1 MKDIEV
7 EELLKRFM
15 DGETSVVEE
24 DALAEYFRETGG
36 DDRPLSI
43 SKEDWEA
50 YREMFRMFED
60 GYIGVRVSHPHITEA
75 SRGRDACVPSALDIA
90 AGRGRDAHAPR
101 GIRIDL
107 KPSGLRI
114 YMAAAA
120 VAAFFV
126 LVFMLNIGGEQAE
139 PMIAE
144 VGAVDTIKAMTVPID
159 TLLDEPSIETLRDG
173 NVEISP
179 TPSQKSKPKKLQKLP
194 YTPPVPR
201 HMIAQAAEANG
212 ISEDSMAVALDEA
225 ERLINAMTVYQEI
238 RISEICNVEYE
249 EEYY

>member
-1 MKDIEV
+1 MKDIKV

-15 DGETSVVEE
+15 DGETSVEE
-24 DALAEYFRETGG
+24 EMALTEYFREAT
-36 DDRPLSI
+36 DEDRPDSI
-43 SKEDWEA
+43 PEEDWEA

-60 GYIGVRVSHPHITEA
+60 GE
-75 SRGRDACVPSALDIA
+75 

-101 GIRIDL
+101 GIRI
-107 KPSGLRI
+107 

-120 VAAFFV
+120 VAAFIV
-126 LVFMLNIGGEQAE
+126 LVFMLNIGGEQGK

-144 VGAVDTIKAMTVPID
+144 VEAVDTIKAMNVPID
-159 TLLDEPSIETLRDG
+159 TLRDKPSIDKLRND
-173 NVEISP
+173 NVEVSP
-179 TPSQKSKPKKLQKLP
+179 TPSLKAKPKKQQKLP

-201 HMIAQAAEANG
+201 HLIAQVAEANEV
-212 ISEDSMAVALDEA
+212 SEDSMAVALEEA

>member
-1 MKDIEV
+1 MKEIEV
-7 EELLKRFM
+7 EDLLKRFM
-15 DGETSVVEE
+15 AGETSVEE
-24 DALAEYFRETGG
+24 ETALAEYFFGAG
-36 DDRPLSI
+36 DEDRPNNI
-43 SKEDWEA
+43 PKEDWEA
-50 YREMFRMFED
+50 YREMFRMFDD
-60 GYIGVRVSHPHITEA
+60 GNIGVRVTHPHITE
-75 SRGRDACVPSALDIA
+75 

-101 GIRIDL
+101 GIRIDR

-120 VAAFFV
+120 VAAFIV
-126 LVFMLNIGGEQAE
+126 LVFMLNIGGEQGK

-144 VGAVDTIKAMTVPID
+144 VEAVDTIKAMNVPID
-159 TLLDEPSIETLRDG
+159 TLRDKPSIDKLRDG

-179 TPSQKSKPKKLQKLP
+179 TPTQKAKPKKQQKLP

-201 HMIAQAAEANG
+201 HLIAQVAEANG
-212 ISEDSMAVALDEA
+212 ISEDSMAVALEEA
-225 ERLINAMTVYQEI
+225 ERLINAMTVYQEL

>member
-1 MKDIEV
+1 MKDIKV

-15 DGETSVVEE
+15 DGETSVEE
-24 DALAEYFRETGG
+24 EMALTEYFRGATD
-36 DDRPLSI
+36 DDRPDSI
-43 SKEDWEA
+43 PEEDWEA

-60 GYIGVRVSHPHITEA
+60 GE
-75 SRGRDACVPSALDIA
+75 

-101 GIRIDL
+101 GIRI
-107 KPSGLRI
+107 

-120 VAAFFV
+120 VAAFIV
-126 LVFMLNIGGEQAE
+126 LVLILNVGGKQGK

-144 VGAVDTIKAMTVPID
+144 VEAVDTIKAMTVPID
-159 TLLDEPSIETLRDG
+159 TLRDKPSIDKLRND
-173 NVEISP
+173 NVEVSP
-179 TPSQKSKPKKLQKLP
+179 TPSLKAKPKKQQKLP

-201 HMIAQAAEANG
+201 HLIAQVAEANEV
-212 ISEDSMAVALDEA
+212 SEDSMAVALEEA

-249 EEYY
+249 EVY

>member
-1 MKDIEV
+1 MKDIKV

-15 DGETSVVEE
+15 DGETSVEE
-24 DALAEYFRETGG
+24 EMALTEYFREAT
-36 DDRPLSI
+36 DEDRPDSI
-43 SKEDWEA
+43 PEEDWEA

-60 GYIGVRVSHPHITEA
+60 GE
-75 SRGRDACVPSALDIA
+75 

-101 GIRIDL
+101 GIRI
-107 KPSGLRI
+107 

-120 VAAFFV
+120 VAAFIV
-126 LVFMLNIGGEQAE
+126 LVLILNVGGKQGK

-144 VGAVDTIKAMTVPID
+144 VEAVDTIKAMTVPID
-159 TLLDEPSIETLRDG
+159 TLRDKPSIDKLRND
-173 NVEISP
+173 NVEVSP
-179 TPSQKSKPKKLQKLP
+179 TPSLKAKPKKQQKLP

-201 HMIAQAAEANG
+201 HLIAQVAEANEV
-212 ISEDSMAVALDEA
+212 SEDSMAVALEEA
-225 ERLINAMTVYQEI
+225 ERLINAMTVYQEL

>member
-1 MKDIEV
+1 MKDIKV

-15 DGETSVVEE
+15 DGETSVEE
-24 DALAEYFRETGG
+24 EMALTEYFREAT
-36 DDRPLSI
+36 DEDRPDSI
-43 SKEDWEA
+43 PEEDWEA

-60 GYIGVRVSHPHITEA
+60 GE
-75 SRGRDACVPSALDIA
+75 

-101 GIRIDL
+101 GIRI
-107 KPSGLRI
+107 

-120 VAAFFV
+120 VAAFIV
-126 LVFMLNIGGEQAE
+126 LVLMLNIGGEQGK

-144 VGAVDTIKAMTVPID
+144 VEAVDTIKAMNVPID
-159 TLLDEPSIETLRDG
+159 TLRDKPSIDKLRND
-173 NVEISP
+173 NVEVSP
-179 TPSQKSKPKKLQKLP
+179 TPSLKAKPKKQQKLP

-201 HMIAQAAEANG
+201 HLIAQVAEANEV
-212 ISEDSMAVALDEA
+212 SEDSMAVALEEA

>member
-1 MKDIEV
+1 MKDIKV

-15 DGETSVVEE
+15 AGETSVEE
-24 DALAEYFRETGG
+24 ETALTEYFRGATD
-36 DDRPLSI
+36 DDRPDSI
-43 SKEDWEA
+43 PEEDWEA

-60 GYIGVRVSHPHITEA
+60 GE
-75 SRGRDACVPSALDIA
+75 

-101 GIRIDL
+101 GIRI
-107 KPSGLRI
+107 

-120 VAAFFV
+120 VAAFIV
-126 LVFMLNIGGEQAE
+126 LVLILNVGGKQGK

-144 VGAVDTIKAMTVPID
+144 VEAVDTIKAMTVPID
-159 TLLDEPSIETLRDG
+159 TLRDKPSIDKLRND
-173 NVEISP
+173 NVEVSP
-179 TPSQKSKPKKLQKLP
+179 TPSLKAKPKKQQKLP

-201 HMIAQAAEANG
+201 HLIAQVAEANEV
-212 ISEDSMAVALDEA
+212 SEDSMAVALEEA

>member
-1 MKDIEV
+1 MKDIKV

-15 DGETSVVEE
+15 DGETSVEE
-24 DALAEYFRETGG
+24 EMALTEYFREAT
-36 DDRPLSI
+36 DEDRPDSI
-43 SKEDWEA
+43 PEEDWEA

-60 GYIGVRVSHPHITEA
+60 GE
-75 SRGRDACVPSALDIA
+75 

-101 GIRIDL
+101 GIRI
-107 KPSGLRI
+107 

-120 VAAFFV
+120 VAALFV
-126 LVFMLNIGGEQAE
+126 FVFMLNIGGDQGEQ
-139 PMIAE
+139 MIAE
-144 VGAVDTIKAMTVPID
+144 VEAVDTIKAMTVPID
-159 TLLDEPSIETLRDG
+159 TLRDKPSIDKLRND
-173 NVEISP
+173 NVEVSP
-179 TPSQKSKPKKLQKLP
+179 TPSLKAKPKKQQKLP

-201 HMIAQAAEANG
+201 HLIAQVAEANEV
-212 ISEDSMAVALDEA
+212 SEDSMAVALEEA

>member
-1 MKDIEV
+1 MKDIKV
-7 EELLKRFM
+7 EDLLKRFM
-15 DGETSVVEE
+15 DGETSVEE
-24 DALAEYFRETGG
+24 EMALTEYFREAT
-36 DDRPLSI
+36 DEDRPDSI
-43 SKEDWEA
+43 PEEDWEA

-60 GYIGVRVSHPHITEA
+60 GE
-75 SRGRDACVPSALDIA
+75 

-101 GIRIDL
+101 GIRI
-107 KPSGLRI
+107 

-120 VAAFFV
+120 VAALFV
-126 LVFMLNIGGEQAE
+126 FVFMLNVGGDQGE
-139 PMIAE
+139 PLIAE
-144 VGAVDTIKAMTVPID
+144 VGAVDTIKAMSVPID
-159 TLLDEPSIETLRDG
+159 TLREEPSIDKMRDG

-179 TPSQKSKPKKLQKLP
+179 TPSQKAKPKNLQKLP

-201 HMIAQAAEANG
+201 HLIAQVAEANEV
-212 ISEDSMAVALDEA
+212 SEDSMAVALEEA

>member
-15 DGETSVVEE
+15 DGETSLEE
-24 DALAEYFRETGG
+24 ETALAEYFRGAG
-36 DDRPLSI
+36 DEDRPNNI
-43 SKEDWEA
+43 PKEDWEA
-50 YREMFRMFED
+50 YREMFRTFDD
-60 GYIGVRVSHPHITEA
+60 GE
-75 SRGRDACVPSALDIA
+75 

-101 GIRIDL
+101 GIRI
-107 KPSGLRI
+107 

-126 LVFMLNIGGEQAE
+126 LALMLNVGGKQGE

-144 VGAVDTIKAMTVPID
+144 VESIDTIKAMTVPID
-159 TLLDEPSIETLRDG
+159 TLRDEPSIDNLRDG

-179 TPSQKSKPKKLQKLP
+179 TPSQKAKPKKQQKLP
-194 YTPPVPR
+194 DTPPVPR
-201 HMIAQAAEANG
+201 HLIAQAAEASG
-212 ISEDSMAVALDEA
+212 ISEDSMAVALEEA

>member
-1 MKDIEV
+1 MKDIKV

-15 DGETSVVEE
+15 DGETSVEE
-24 DALAEYFRETGG
+24 EMALTEYFREAT
-36 DDRPLSI
+36 DEDRPDSI
-43 SKEDWEA
+43 PEEDWEA

-60 GYIGVRVSHPHITEA
+60 GE
-75 SRGRDACVPSALDIA
+75 

-101 GIRIDL
+101 GIRI
-107 KPSGLRI
+107 

-120 VAAFFV
+120 VAAFIV
-126 LVFMLNIGGEQAE
+126 LVLILNVGGKQGK

-144 VGAVDTIKAMTVPID
+144 VEAVDTIKAMTVPID
-159 TLLDEPSIETLRDG
+159 TLRDKPSIDKLRND
-173 NVEISP
+173 NVEVSP
-179 TPSQKSKPKKLQKLP
+179 TPSLKAKPKKQQKLP

-201 HMIAQAAEANG
+201 HLIAQVAEANEV
-212 ISEDSMAVALDEA
+212 SEDSMAVALEEA

-249 EEYY
+249 EEYF

>member
-1 MKDIEV
+1 MKEIEV
-7 EELLKRFM
+7 EDLLKRFM
-15 DGETSVVEE
+15 AGETSVEE
-24 DALAEYFRETGG
+24 ETALAEYFFGAG
-36 DDRPLSI
+36 DEDRPNNI
-43 SKEDWEA
+43 PKEDWEA
-50 YREMFRMFED
+50 YREMFRMFDD
-60 GYIGVRVSHPHITEA
+60 GNIGVRVTHPHITE
-75 SRGRDACVPSALDIA
+75 

-101 GIRIDL
+101 GIRIDR

-120 VAAFFV
+120 VAAFIV
-126 LVFMLNIGGEQAE
+126 LVFMLNIGGEQGK

-144 VGAVDTIKAMTVPID
+144 VEAVDTIKAMNVPID
-159 TLLDEPSIETLRDG
+159 TLRDKPSIDKLRDG

-179 TPSQKSKPKKLQKLP
+179 TPTQKAKPKKQQKLP

-201 HMIAQAAEANG
+201 HLIAQVAEANG
-212 ISEDSMAVALDEA
+212 ISEDSMAVALEEA

>member
-1 MKDIEV
+1 MKDIKV

-15 DGETSVVEE
+15 DGETSVEE
-24 DALAEYFRETGG
+24 EMALTEYFREAT
-36 DDRPLSI
+36 DEDRPDSI
-43 SKEDWEA
+43 PEEDWEA

-60 GYIGVRVSHPHITEA
+60 GE
-75 SRGRDACVPSALDIA
+75 

-101 GIRIDL
+101 GIRI
-107 KPSGLRI
+107 

-120 VAAFFV
+120 VAAFIV
-126 LVFMLNIGGEQAE
+126 LVFMLNIGGEQGK

-144 VGAVDTIKAMTVPID
+144 VEAVDTIKAMTVPID
-159 TLLDEPSIETLRDG
+159 TLRDKPSIDKLRND
-173 NVEISP
+173 NVEVSP
-179 TPSQKSKPKKLQKLP
+179 TPSLKAKPKKQQKLP

-201 HMIAQAAEANG
+201 HLIAQVAEANEV
-212 ISEDSMAVALDEA
+212 SEDSMAVALEEA

>member
-7 EELLKRFM
+7 EDLLKRFM
-15 DGETSVVEE
+15 DGETSLEE
-24 DALAEYFRETGG
+24 ETALAEYFRGAGG
-36 DDRPLSI
+36 DDRPDSI
-43 SKEDWEA
+43 PEEDWEA

-60 GYIGVRVSHPHITEA
+60 GE
-75 SRGRDACVPSALDIA
+75 

-101 GIRIDL
+101 GIRI
-107 KPSGLRI
+107 

-120 VAAFFV
+120 VAAFIV
-126 LVFMLNIGGEQAE
+126 LVLILNVGGKQGK

-144 VGAVDTIKAMTVPID
+144 VEAVDTIKAMTVPID
-159 TLLDEPSIETLRDG
+159 TLRDKPSIDKLRND
-173 NVEISP
+173 NVEVSP
-179 TPSQKSKPKKLQKLP
+179 TPSLKAKPKKQQKLP

-201 HMIAQAAEANG
+201 HLIAQVAEANEV
-212 ISEDSMAVALDEA
+212 SEDSMAVALEEA
-225 ERLINAMTVYQEI
+225 ERLINAMTMYQEI

>member
-1 MKDIEV
+1 MKDIEK
-7 EELLKRFM
+7 LLKRFM
-15 DGETSVVEE
+15 DGETSVEE
-24 DALAEYFRETGG
+24 EMALTEYFREAT
-36 DDRPLSI
+36 DEDRPDSI
-43 SKEDWEA
+43 PEEDWEA

-60 GYIGVRVSHPHITEA
+60 GE
-75 SRGRDACVPSALDIA
+75 

-101 GIRIDL
+101 GIRI
-107 KPSGLRI
+107 

-120 VAAFFV
+120 VAAFIV
-126 LVFMLNIGGEQAE
+126 LVFMLNIGGEQGK

-144 VGAVDTIKAMTVPID
+144 VEAVDTIKAMTVPID
-159 TLLDEPSIETLRDG
+159 TLRDKPSIDKLRND
-173 NVEISP
+173 NVEVSP
-179 TPSQKSKPKKLQKLP
+179 TPSLKAKPKKQQKLP

-201 HMIAQAAEANG
+201 HLIAQVAEANEV
-212 ISEDSMAVALDEA
+212 SEDSMAVALEEA

>member
-1 MKDIEV
+1 MKEIEV

-15 DGETSVVEE
+15 DGETSVEE
-24 DALAEYFRETGG
+24 ETALTEYFRGATD
-36 DDRPLSI
+36 DDRPDNI

-50 YREMFRMFED
+50 YREMFRIFDD
-60 GYIGVRVSHPHITEA
+60 GNIGVRVTHPHITE
-75 SRGRDACVPSALDIA
+75 

-101 GIRIDL
+101 GIRI
-107 KPSGLRI
+107 

-120 VAAFFV
+120 VAAFIV
-126 LVFMLNIGGEQAE
+126 LVFMLNIGGEQGK

-144 VGAVDTIKAMTVPID
+144 VEAVDTIKAMNVPID
-159 TLLDEPSIETLRDG
+159 TLRDKPSIDKLRDG

-179 TPSQKSKPKKLQKLP
+179 TPTQKAKPKKQQKLP

-201 HMIAQAAEANG
+201 HLIAQVAEANG
-212 ISEDSMAVALDEA
+212 ISEDSMAVALEEA
-225 ERLINAMTVYQEI
+225 ERLINAMTVYQEL

-249 EEYY
+249 EVY

>member
-7 EELLKRFM
+7 EDLLKRFM
-15 DGETSVVEE
+15 DGETSLEE
-24 DALAEYFRETGG
+24 ETALAEYFREAG
-36 DDRPLSI
+36 DEDRPNNI
-43 SKEDWEA
+43 PKEDWEA
-50 YREMFRMFED
+50 YREMFRMFDD
-60 GYIGVRVSHPHITEA
+60 GE
-75 SRGRDACVPSALDIA
+75 

-101 GIRIDL
+101 GI
-107 KPSGLRI
+107 RI

-126 LVFMLNIGGEQAE
+126 LVFMLNVGGKQGE

-144 VGAVDTIKAMTVPID
+144 VESIDTIKAMTVPID
-159 TLLDEPSIETLRDG
+159 TLRDEPSIDKLRDG

-179 TPSQKSKPKKLQKLP
+179 TPSQKAKPKKQQKLP

-201 HMIAQAAEANG
+201 HLIAQAAEASG
-212 ISEDSMAVALDEA
+212 ISEDSMAVALEEA

>member
-1 MKDIEV
+1 MKEIEV
-7 EELLKRFM
+7 EDLLKRFM
-15 DGETSVVEE
+15 AGETSVEE
-24 DALAEYFRETGG
+24 ETALAEYFFGAG
-36 DDRPLSI
+36 DEDRPNNI
-43 SKEDWEA
+43 PKEDWEA
-50 YREMFRMFED
+50 YREMFRMFDD
-60 GYIGVRVSHPHITEA
+60 GNIGVRVPHPHITE
-75 SRGRDACVPSALDIA
+75 

-101 GIRIDL
+101 GIRIDR

-120 VAAFFV
+120 VAAFIV
-126 LVFMLNIGGEQAE
+126 LVFMLNIGGEQGK

-144 VGAVDTIKAMTVPID
+144 VEAVDTIKAMNVPID
-159 TLLDEPSIETLRDG
+159 TLRDKPSIDKLRDG

-179 TPSQKSKPKKLQKLP
+179 TPTQKTKPKKQQKLP

-201 HMIAQAAEANG
+201 HLIAQVAEANEV
-212 ISEDSMAVALDEA
+212 SEDSMAVALEEA

>member
-1 MKDIEV
+1 MKEIEV
-7 EELLKRFM
+7 EDLLKRFM
-15 DGETSVVEE
+15 AGETSVEE
-24 DALAEYFRETGG
+24 ETALAEYFFGAG
-36 DDRPLSI
+36 DEDRPNNI
-43 SKEDWEA
+43 PKEDWEA
-50 YREMFRMFED
+50 YREMFRMFDD
-60 GYIGVRVSHPHITEA
+60 GNIGVRVTHPHITE
-75 SRGRDACVPSALDIA
+75 

-101 GIRIDL
+101 GIRIDR

-120 VAAFFV
+120 VAAFIV
-126 LVFMLNIGGEQAE
+126 LVFMLNIGGEQGK

-144 VGAVDTIKAMTVPID
+144 VEAVDTIKAMNVPID
-159 TLLDEPSIETLRDG
+159 TLRDEPSIDKLRND
-173 NVEISP
+173 NVEVSP
-179 TPSQKSKPKKLQKLP
+179 TPSLKAKPKKQQKLP

-201 HMIAQAAEANG
+201 HLIAQVAEANEV
-212 ISEDSMAVALDEA
+212 SEDSMAVALEEA

>member
-1 MKDIEV
+1 MKDIEM
-7 EELLKRFM
+7 EDLLKRFM

-60 GYIGVRVSHPHITEA
+60 GYIGVRVSHPHITET
-75 SRGRDACVPSALDIA
+75 
-90 AGRGRDAHAPR
+90 GRGRDAHAPR

-114 YMAAAA
+114 YMAVAA

-126 LVFMLNIGGEQAE
+126 LVFMLNVGGEEGE

-159 TLLDEPSIETLRDG
+159 TLRDEPSIETLRDG

-201 HMIAQAAEANG
+201 HMIAQAVEASG
-212 ISEDSMAVALDEA
+212 ISEDSMAVALEEA

-238 RISEICNVEYE
+238 RISEICNAEYE
-249 EEYY
+249 EVY

>member
-1 MKDIEV
+1 MKDIKV

-15 DGETSVVEE
+15 DGETSVEE
-24 DALAEYFRETGG
+24 EMALTEYFREAT
-36 DDRPLSI
+36 DEDRPDSI
-43 SKEDWEA
+43 PEEDWEA

-60 GYIGVRVSHPHITEA
+60 GE
-75 SRGRDACVPSALDIA
+75 

-101 GIRIDL
+101 GIRI
-107 KPSGLRI
+107 

-120 VAAFFV
+120 VAAFIV
-126 LVFMLNIGGEQAE
+126 LVLILNVGGKQGK

-144 VGAVDTIKAMTVPID
+144 VEAVDTIKAMTVPID
-159 TLLDEPSIETLRDG
+159 TLRDKPSIDKLRND
-173 NVEISP
+173 NVEVSP
-179 TPSQKSKPKKLQKLP
+179 TPSLKAKPKKQQKLP

-201 HMIAQAAEANG
+201 HLIAQVAEANEV
-212 ISEDSMAVALDEA
+212 SEDSMAVALEEA
-225 ERLINAMTVYQEI
+225 ERLIYALTVYQEI

>member
-1 MKDIEV
+1 MKDIKV

-15 DGETSVVEE
+15 DGETSVEE
-24 DALAEYFRETGG
+24 EMALTEYFREAT
-36 DDRPLSI
+36 DEDRPDSI
-43 SKEDWEA
+43 PEEDWEA

-60 GYIGVRVSHPHITEA
+60 GE
-75 SRGRDACVPSALDIA
+75 

-101 GIRIDL
+101 GIRI
-107 KPSGLRI
+107 

-120 VAAFFV
+120 VAAFIV
-126 LVFMLNIGGEQAE
+126 LVLILNVGGKQGK

-144 VGAVDTIKAMTVPID
+144 VEAVDTIKAMTVPID
-159 TLLDEPSIETLRDG
+159 TLRDKPSIDKLRDG

-179 TPSQKSKPKKLQKLP
+179 TPTQKAKPKKQQKLP

-201 HMIAQAAEANG
+201 HLIAQVAEANEV
-212 ISEDSMAVALDEA
+212 SEDSMAVALEEA
-225 ERLINAMTVYQEI
+225 ERLINAMTVYQEL

-249 EEYY
+249 EVY

>member
-1 MKDIEV
+1 MKDIKV

-15 DGETSVVEE
+15 DGETSVEE
-24 DALAEYFRETGG
+24 EMALTEYFREAT
-36 DDRPLSI
+36 DEDRPDSI
-43 SKEDWEA
+43 PEEDWEA

-60 GYIGVRVSHPHITEA
+60 GE
-75 SRGRDACVPSALDIA
+75 

-101 GIRIDL
+101 GIRI
-107 KPSGLRI
+107 

-120 VAAFFV
+120 VAAFIV
-126 LVFMLNIGGEQAE
+126 LVLILNVGGKQGK

-144 VGAVDTIKAMTVPID
+144 VEAVDTIKAMTVPIA
-159 TLLDEPSIETLRDG
+159 TLRDKPSIDKLRND
-173 NVEISP
+173 NVEVSP
-179 TPSQKSKPKKLQKLP
+179 TPSLKAKPKKQQKLP

-201 HMIAQAAEANG
+201 HLIAQVAEANEV
-212 ISEDSMAVALDEA
+212 SEDSMAVALEEA

>member
-15 DGETSVVEE
+15 DGETSVEE
-24 DALAEYFRETGG
+24 EMALTEYFREAT
-36 DDRPLSI
+36 DEDRPDSI
-43 SKEDWEA
+43 PEEDWEA

-60 GYIGVRVSHPHITEA
+60 GE
-75 SRGRDACVPSALDIA
+75 

-101 GIRIDL
+101 GIRI
-107 KPSGLRI
+107 

-120 VAAFFV
+120 VAAFIV
-126 LVFMLNIGGEQAE
+126 LVLILNVGGKQGK

-144 VGAVDTIKAMTVPID
+144 VEAVDTIKAMTVPID
-159 TLLDEPSIETLRDG
+159 TLRDKPSIDKLRND
-173 NVEISP
+173 NVEVSP
-179 TPSQKSKPKKLQKLP
+179 TPSLKAKPKKQQKLP

-201 HMIAQAAEANG
+201 HLIAQVAEANEV
-212 ISEDSMAVALDEA
+212 SEDSMAVALEEA

-238 RISEICNVEYE
+238 RISQICNVEYE